1 MGVSVEAMGFRS
13 PDLMTSLTR
22 SSRARPIA
30 PAGCRE
36 AKSSLR
42 KPLASKTAMAK
53 ASPMTNIA
61 VVLEVGARLKG
72 QASRGMVTC
81 SR

>member
-1 MGVSVEAMGFRS
+1 MGVSVEVFGFRS

-36 AKSSLR
+36 QVLPCAA
-42 KPLASKTAMAK
+42 LAQNGHGQGIAHDH
-53 ASPMTNIA
+53 IA

-72 QASRGMVTC
+72 QASRDGDC